1 MLLSMFI
8 SFLLARKFRGKTYVL
23 LMAYILLLMTIF
35 SMGFPNIGRVQW
47 RARVH
52 GMQTTLVITFWK
64 VYLPAIPLSFPF
76 YADIS
81 EVSYGTIA
89 IFPQPPYIPRY
100 DVKLFFLGL
109 QIENLYFIHLTTS
122 HIIFSV
128 SFFLLFNLVGAIFG
142 YWISKATFIDKLLK
156 KRQNVF
162 P

>member
-23 LMAYILLLMTIF
+23 LMVYILLLITMF
-35 SMGFPNIGRVQW
+35 SMGFPNSVRVRW
-47 RARVH
+47 SH
-52 GMQTTLVITFWK
+52 GERTVVTTFWK

-76 YADIS
+76 YAEIS
-81 EVSYGTIA
+81 EVPVYTIA
-89 IFPQPPYIPRY
+89 IHQPPHPPRY

-109 QIENLYFIHLTTS
+109 QIESLNFIVLTTS

-128 SFFLLFNLVGAIFG
+128 SFFLLFNLVGAILG
-142 YWISKATFIDKLLK
+142 YWISKTTFIDKLLK
-156 KRQNVF
+156 KGRNIS